1 MSQQLAPTRSLSL
14 IWPLAA
20 ILISLI
26 LILIRVL
33 PIGGP
38 IVFADEYQ
46 YAARISALHQ
56 GLKAPPPQVAA
67 LSNWLYLRVYEIVFA
82 GNGSFLIMARIL
94 NAVIS
99 AMSAGLLVYVFHS
112 SKEIR
117 KSTSALA
124 AALAIGFTVTL
135 SGAYAG
141 YFMPE
146 APYFA
151 AVCLL
156 LFCVWK
162 HALAPRMVTAIA
174 LGLAGGIANMTKTHG
189 LLLLPATLVV
199 VVLIA
204 LAAKSGRI
212 KATAYGVAMIFAWL
226 ACTTTISILLGHS
239 AELNPLGEFYTN
251 MGSQAAANADSAGLS
266 PVLQVLLRHLA
277 TLALIIGMPLILCSW
292 LALKALF
299 HPADADV
306 EPLRHLALLL
316 GCTLLGMILITTV
329 FTVGVSGKGPYESL
343 TRLHGRYYEHIAVLA
358 ACVGIVGGRQIIMQW
373 SWKIR
378 LIIGVAF
385 IALLMLSLG
394 LLKNVSWE
402 SPADFA
408 LTYAMFATHSGR
420 YQALFLATASG
431 IMALAWPR
439 HASSTMASALLLWF
453 ALDIVKMEQL
463 RWHLV
468 GQPADRVAA
477 MIADVE
483 AGSGHHAKVEIIAQ
497 RQSAA
502 LYRAAFHLLQE
513 DVEIPTDSNVAHC
526 GAEGIAPKWVIT
538 IGQVDNPCAFPE
550 VLRIDDVAASL
561 ANQPGIHN

>member
-1 MSQQLAPTRSLSL
+1 MSQQSAPSRSLSL

-20 ILISLI
+20 VLISLI

-33 PIGGP
+33 PMGGP

-46 YAARISALHQ
+46 YAARISALYQ
-56 GLKAPPPQVAA
+56 GLKAPPQVAA
-67 LSNWLYLRVYEIVFA
+67 FSNWLYLRIYEIVFA
-82 GNGSFLIMARIL
+82 GSGSFLITARIL

-99 AMSAGLLVYVFHS
+99 AMSAGLLVYIFNS
-112 SKEIR
+112 SKEIG
-117 KSTSALA
+117 KSTPALA

-162 HALAPRMVTAIA
+162 HALAPRMATAIV
-174 LGLAGGIANMTKTHG
+174 LGLAGGVANMTKTHG
-189 LLLLPATLVV
+189 FLLLPATLVV
-199 VVLIA
+199 VVLIGFA
-204 LAAKSGRI
+204 SKSGWI
-212 KATAYGVAMIFAWL
+212 KATSYGAAMIFAWL
-226 ACTTTISILLGHS
+226 ACTTTISIVLGHG

-251 MGSQAAANADSAGLS
+251 IGSQAAANADSAGLS
-266 PVLQVLLRHLA
+266 LVLQVMLRHLA
-277 TLALIIGMPLILCSW
+277 TLALLIGLPLILCSW

-299 HPADADV
+299 HSADADF
-306 EPLRHLALLL
+306 EPLRYLALLL
-316 GCTLLGMILITTV
+316 GCTLLGMILITAT
-329 FTVGVSGKGPYESL
+329 FTVGVSSNGPYESL

-358 ACVGIVGGRQIIMQW
+358 ACIGIVSGRQILIQW

-394 LLKNVSWE
+394 VLKSVGWQG
-402 SPADFA
+402 PADFA
-408 LTYAMFATHSGR
+408 FTYAMFATHSGR
-420 YQALFLATASG
+420 YQAVFLAAASG
-431 IMALAWPR
+431 VMALVWPR
-439 HASSTMASALLLWF
+439 HASSILASALLLWF

-463 RWHLV
+463 RWHLAD
-468 GQPADRVAA
+468 QPADRVAA

-483 AGSGHHAKVEIIAQ
+483 AGSGHRAKVEIIGQ
-497 RQSAA
+497 RKSAD

-513 DVEIPTDSNVAHC
+513 DVEIPTESNATQC
-526 GAEGIAPKWVIT
+526 GEHGTAPKWVIT
-538 IGQVDNPCAFPE
+538 IGQVDNPCGFPE
-550 VLRIDDVAASL
+550 TLRIDDVAASL
-561 ANQPGIHN
+561 ANQPAIHH